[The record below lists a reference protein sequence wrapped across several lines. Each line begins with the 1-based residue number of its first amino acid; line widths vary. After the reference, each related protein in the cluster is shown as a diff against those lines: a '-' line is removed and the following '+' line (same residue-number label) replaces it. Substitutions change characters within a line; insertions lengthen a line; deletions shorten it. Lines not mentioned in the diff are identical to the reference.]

1 MSKNK
6 NKNPRPLQEP
16 EAPVVDIAGTQAVV
30 DPAPVVE
37 AALVEVTRAPEVSV
51 PPIDPAPVVA
61 PAVIEEN
68 PFKGDPEYAAVL
80 SNLAEAAI
88 RQGAYGLAHR
98 DIAADLKRRDPSAD
112 EKTIELA
119 AAMVFERARD
129 NGG

>member
-6 NKNPRPLQEP
+6 NKPT
-16 EAPVVDIAGTQAVV
+16 VDTKATAAVI

-37 AALVEVTRAPEVSV
+37 PVAVEVAQAPEVSV
-51 PPIDPAPVVA
+51 PPIDPAPVVE
-61 PAVIEEN
+61 PPVIEEN

>member
-1 MSKNK
+1 MSRNK
-6 NKNPRPLQEP
+6 NKNQRPAPEP
-16 EAPVVDIAGTQAVV
+16 AAPAIDIAGTQAVV

-37 AALVEVTRAPEVSV
+37 PAVAEVTRAPEVSA
-51 PPIDPAPVVA
+51 PPIDPAPVV
-61 PAVIEEN
+61 EN

-88 RQGAYGLAHR
+88 RQGVYGLAHR

-112 EKTIELA
+112 EQTIEMA